1 LPDGCHWQI
10 VGTMTARKGF
20 PMNVL
25 FAPAVAVMNRL
36 RYPKKFALLGLVA
49 LVAIISLQTM
59 LYRELT
65 NVIEPSRRE
74 LAGLEVVEVLN
85 KLVGAIQQHRGLSS
99 GVLNGNE
106 ALKERRA
113 GKEKDVIAALASVA
127 PRIDAG
133 HASGIR
139 WTKVTE
145 EWTEI
150 LKDGMEWTSTENF
163 ARHTAMIGN
172 ALLLIIDVADESSLT
187 LDPDIDSYYLMDT
200 IVVKMPAVL
209 ERLGQLRARGTGVLS
224 RKAMTDQ
231 QRNGIGALLGELE
244 GLQRYQ
250 SINLDKVMTY
260 SPHTQAK
267 LGPAIKSFDAE
278 IGSIVARI
286 NQDIL
291 SGALEGN
298 PQDYFNATTALIDKG
313 YALMAEILVPEL
325 QSALKK
331 RIVAAERSLWA
342 MVGLSVLVALVFA
355 YLAMGAYISMIRGVR
370 ALGTGAERL
379 AEGDLTGR
387 VTLAAKDELDDV
399 ARHFN
404 HMADS
409 MQSLLGVVQQ
419 TAHRLGGAATDV
431 STSAARVMQHSVEQS
446 DAATTMAAAVEEM
459 TVSIDRI
466 ADHAREA
473 QDISTQ
479 AGELSLEGRRVVSST
494 VDEMQKIAA
503 TVNQSSAI
511 IEELGQHSQAIST
524 IVNVIKEIADQTNLL
539 ALNAAIEAARA
550 GESGRG
556 FAVVAD
562 EVRKLAERTTA
573 STTEISAM
581 IGAIQS
587 GAGNA
592 VTSMKSGVDRVA
604 EGVELSR
611 SAGESIGRITEGTE
625 RVRVDIRNISDSLRE
640 QSQSSN
646 QIARSVEDIAR
657 MSQENSSAVQETART
672 AGELERLARELQTE
686 VQRFRV

>member
-1 LPDGCHWQI
+1 
-10 VGTMTARKGF
+10 
-20 PMNVL
+20 MNVL